1 MSELIQFQYH
11 FIYLFVVVVIEK
23 IFKFKNETGRVEKQ
37 MLWINEKKIS
47 TMVKRNGKEKKII
60 EMVIDRTNDDYGY
73 CYSNDMLQISDST
86 IYMWN
91 FKEIL
96 SNGKI

>member
-1 MSELIQFQYH
+1 MKQ
-11 FIYLFVVVVIEK
+11 
-23 IFKFKNETGRVEKQ
+23 VEWKKQ

-47 TMVKRNGKEKKII
+47 TMVKRNE
-60 EMVIDRTNDDYGY
+60 RTDDYGY

-91 FKEIL
+91 FKEKIL
-96 SNGKI
+96 SKGKNKSIANMLQILLWIKS